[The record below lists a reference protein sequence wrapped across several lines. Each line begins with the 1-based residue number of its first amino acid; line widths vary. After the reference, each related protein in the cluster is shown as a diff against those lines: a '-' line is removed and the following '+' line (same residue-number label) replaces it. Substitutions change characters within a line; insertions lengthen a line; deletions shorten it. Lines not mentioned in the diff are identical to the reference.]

1 MVQSKTKKQ
10 RARNEGQKTKLT
22 GYEDL
27 ISKLPEHVVRRLE
40 ILTEDS
46 DAPKVISDAI
56 MSLWQ
61 QRYPAQASTQ
71 KEPDEPSSV
80 VQPTAPAVLKGTSRS
95 VRKAGTTRKRSST
108 AKKPAIMQPEPV
120 EATDQSATATD
131 ETVSGILP
139 STDAENTREQVQAM
153 RDDGMSLTAIA
164 AKLNEDT
171 VPTLSGSGR
180 WHHTAVKR
188 LLRR

>member
-1 MVQSKTKKQ
+1 MVQSKGKKQ
-10 RARNEGQKTKLT
+10 RLRNERQQTKLT
-22 GYEDL
+22 GYEHL

-46 DAPKVISDAI
+46 DTPRVISDAI

-61 QRYPAQASTQ
+61 QRYPAQVTTQ

-80 VQPTAPAVLKGTSRS
+80 VQPTAPAVLKAASGPA
-95 VRKAGTTRKRSST
+95 RKAGTARKRPST
-108 AKKPAIMQPEPV
+108 GERPAIAQPEPV
-120 EATDQSATATD
+120 EAVDQSTGSTD
-131 ETVSGILP
+131 EANPGILP
-139 STDAENTREQVQAM
+139 DTDSDNVREQVQAM

-164 AKLNEDT
+164 AKLNEDA

-188 LLRR
+188 LLSR